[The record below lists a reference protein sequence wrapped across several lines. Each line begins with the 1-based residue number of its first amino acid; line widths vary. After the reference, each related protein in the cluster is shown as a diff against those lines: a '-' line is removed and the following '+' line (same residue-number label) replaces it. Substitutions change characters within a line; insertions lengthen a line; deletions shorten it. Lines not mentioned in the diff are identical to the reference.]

1 MTDIALEPDR
11 RPARLAPLPRAVLL
25 GCLLCL
31 AVASPWLGLP
41 RISANLMTTV
51 AIYGIAASGLNLM
64 FGYAGML
71 SLGNAVFLGIG
82 GYTTGIATQEWH
94 WPTVPAMVL
103 AVVLT
108 GIVAVLLGG
117 LLVRLSGHYFGVA
130 TLGLALAFDSLL
142 VAVPG
147 TGGGTGL
154 FMTPS
159 LNLGVVTISTPTQW
173 YAFVVVLA
181 VVVLAFLSWFVAG
194 KRGRLLR
201 LVRHD
206 ELAAEVLGVPVLRT
220 KLIAFAIGGA
230 VTGIAGTLLFTS
242 SGLIN
247 PDTVGILVSV
257 QLTMLVVIGGP
268 GYRLGGFVGAFTVL
282 WLQALLNSFGN
293 YELLIYGAA
302 LLAVVF
308 YLRPGIEG
316 AIVDGWRLIRWP
328 GWLTQPAA
336 VAPAAGEVGVA
347 PGEAEPA
354 VAAVGAAG
362 LIVSNARRSFG
373 GVVAVN
379 DVSLEAPPGQ
389 VTALIGANGA
399 GKSTLL
405 NLISGVEPLQAGTIM
420 LGDKDISG
428 LPPAQRSQYGLVRT
442 FQVPRLVD
450 ELSVVENIVI
460 GHEAAE
466 RPLLRR
472 RRQVEEQRLRQA
484 RATLATMDLD
494 GLADRSASSLG
505 TGERKYVE
513 VARAIFSQASVM
525 LLDEPAVGLSVDEV
539 SQLRGW
545 LETMRAGGTA
555 ILVIDHNIDFI
566 RDLADQVYSMESGA
580 ITRLGKPEDLQVP
593 TFQKRPVPSPSAGPA
608 SAATSVAT
616 EIGLTG

>member
-1 MTDIALEPDR
+1 MTGTAREPNPSPR
-11 RPARLAPLPRAVLL
+11 RLAPLPRTVVLV
-25 GCLLCL
+25 GLLCL

-41 RISANLMTTV
+41 RISTNLMTTV

-71 SLGNAVFLGIG
+71 SLGNAIFLGIG
-82 GYTTGIATQEWH
+82 GYTTGIATQDWH
-94 WPTVPAMVL
+94 WPTVPSMVL

-108 GIVAVLLGG
+108 GIVAALLGS

-159 LNLGVVTISTPTQW
+159 LSLGFVTIATKAQW
-173 YAFVVVLA
+173 YAFVLVVA
-181 VVVLAFLSWFVAG
+181 VLVLLFLSWFVAG

-230 VTGIAGTLLFTS
+230 ITGIAGTLLFTS
-242 SGLIN
+242 TGLIN
-247 PDTVGILVSV
+247 PDTVGLLVSV

-268 GYRLGGFVGAFTVL
+268 GYRLGGLVGAFTVL

-293 YELLIYGAA
+293 YELLIYAGA

-316 AIVDGWRLIRWP
+316 AIVEGWRLIRWP
-328 GWLTQPAA
+328 QWLTQPAA
-336 VAPAAGEVGVA
+336 VAPG
-347 PGEAEPA
+347 PTDREPA
-354 VAAVGAAG
+354 AATSAVQSEG
-362 LIVSNARRSFG
+362 LIVRNVKRSFG
-373 GVVAVN
+373 GVIAVN
-379 DVSLEAPPGQ
+379 DVSLDVPPGQ

-420 LGDKDISG
+420 MGDKDISG
-428 LPPAQRSQYGLVRT
+428 LAPAQRSQYGLVRT

-450 ELSVVENIVI
+450 ELSVLENIVI
-460 GHEAAE
+460 GHEASE

-472 RRQVEEQRLRQA
+472 SRQVEDARLRQA
-484 RATLATMDLD
+484 RATLAALDLD

-539 SQLRGW
+539 DQLRGW

-566 RDLADQVYSMESGA
+566 RDLADQVYSMESGR
-580 ITRLGKPEDLQVP
+580 ITHQGKPEDLEMP
-593 TFQKRPVPSPSAGPA
+593 SFQKRSASPAPANGPDPTFPPV
-608 SAATSVAT
+608 TT
-616 EIGLTG
+616 EIGLSG